1 MKHGK
6 HGGKKMIFV
15 VDKESGRIHERF
27 EAWAIDAEKTA
38 RANIREHG
46 LVLLDVE
53 ITMMGDMVMW
63 VF

>member
-1 MKHGK
+1 
-6 HGGKKMIFV
+6 MIFV